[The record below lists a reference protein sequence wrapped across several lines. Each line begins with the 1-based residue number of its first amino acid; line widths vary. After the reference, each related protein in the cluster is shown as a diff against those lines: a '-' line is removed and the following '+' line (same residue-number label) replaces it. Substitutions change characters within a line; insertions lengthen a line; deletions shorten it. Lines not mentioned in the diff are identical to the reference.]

1 MNLVE
6 EMTLLRV
13 KSLFVFQLIKLK
25 ILLKN
30 NLKIEKDKKLEK
42 KKNQIL
48 VKNQIQQSIQNKLEE
63 NQTCQIIII

>member
-1 MNLVE
+1 MRCKIMYGIIVMN
-6 EMTLLRV
+6 M
-13 KSLFVFQLIKLK
+13 VFSIASYSQIKK
-25 ILLKN
+25 DSIVR
-30 NLKIEKDKKLEK
+30 IEKDKKLEK